1 MSYSNN
7 TPINSKMSYLQ
18 EDLKNLALKSPQK
31 KQYGCIIT
39 FRGKVIATGYNY
51 DTGNCSLNR
60 QCLL

>member
-1 MSYSNN
+1 MINNSNITN
-7 TPINSKMSYLQ
+7 NSKMSYLQ
-18 EDLKNLALKSPQK
+18 EDLKQLALKSPQK